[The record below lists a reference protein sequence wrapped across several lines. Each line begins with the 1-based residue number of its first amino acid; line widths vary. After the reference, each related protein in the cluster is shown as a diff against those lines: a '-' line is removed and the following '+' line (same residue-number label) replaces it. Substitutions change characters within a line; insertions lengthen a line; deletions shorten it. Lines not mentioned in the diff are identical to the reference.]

1 MAQPI
6 WQREHGPDIVSEATT
21 DANGFWIARA
31 FSRSNPTAVVRTPKP
46 LDSRHSACAK
56 ADALARRMFL
66 HVCEVPGCRNWAL
79 VPSEMVRPRPA
90 TDVRVVKL
98 T

>member
-31 FSRSNPTAVVRTPKP
+31 FSCSNPTAVVRTPKP

-56 ADALARRMFL
+56 ADALARRMF
-66 HVCEVPGCRNWAL
+66 VPTWPAL
-79 VPSEMVRPRPA
+79 RQTANAFANGPRTTPPI
-90 TDVRVVKL
+90 RH
-98 T
+98 